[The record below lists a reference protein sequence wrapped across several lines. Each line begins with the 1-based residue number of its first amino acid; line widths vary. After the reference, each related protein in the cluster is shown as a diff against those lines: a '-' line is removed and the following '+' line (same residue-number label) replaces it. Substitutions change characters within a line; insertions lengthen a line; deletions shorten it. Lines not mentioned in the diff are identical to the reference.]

1 MQVSAAAASSGA
13 PATTATRSSAVSKQE
28 FLQLLVAQ
36 LRNQDPLKPMENQE
50 FIAQLAQLQTLEQ
63 METLVSASQLSLE
76 TQTINQSLELLGQ
89 QVEYYSDD
97 DTVQSGVVQSVQVS
111 GGLPTLIVDGQEV
124 MPGSVIKVTAR

>member
-1 MQVSAAAASSGA
+1 MQLSAAAASSGA